1 MHINDTDLHHQDY
14 QPSSS
19 LQVGSFVVGLAGGF
33 PGVLAPGIGL
43 SAYFSYSLVIQGAK
57 LDKEVSAL
65 SAANLQPL
73 PSHVD
78 NLSTLWSLEGTQS
91 LSSSCKLLMKPPKSP

>member
-1 MHINDTDLHHQDY
+1 M
-14 QPSSS
+14 
-19 LQVGSFVVGLAGGF
+19 VGLAGGF

-43 SAYFSYSLVIQGAK
+43 SAYFSYGLVIHGAK

-78 NLSTLWSLEGTQS
+78 NLSTSLAILPLGS
-91 LSSSCKLLMKPPKSP
+91 AISCALYIGSHPPYPFTTSTPF